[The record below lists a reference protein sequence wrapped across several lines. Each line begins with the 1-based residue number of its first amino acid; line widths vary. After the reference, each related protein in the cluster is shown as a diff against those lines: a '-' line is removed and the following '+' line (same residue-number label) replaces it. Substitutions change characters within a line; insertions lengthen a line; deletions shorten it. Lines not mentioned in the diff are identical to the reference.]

1 MSLVRSLLAAAVVVA
16 AAVPAVSFAQ
26 DHTITRAE
34 VRAELV
40 QLQQAGYNAASDNN
54 QYPVNL
60 QAALSRIAAN
70 QQNASAAY
78 GGMVSGSA
86 QSGAAASVSS
96 ASSVSHVSHVSHVG
110 RVSHDGSDPQ
120 DVVGL
125 EPIYAHS

>member
-60 QAALSRIAAN
+60 QAALSRIAAS
-70 QQNASAAY
+70 QQNVNAAY

-96 ASSVSHVSHVSHVG
+96 VSHASHVSHVG

>member
-1 MSLVRSLLAAAVVVA
+1 MNLVRSLAAVAVVIS
-16 AAVPAVSFAQ
+16 AAVPALSFAQ

-54 QYPVNL
+54 QYPTNL

-70 QQNASAAY
+70 QQGMNAAY
-78 GGMVSGSA
+78 GGSA
-86 QSGAAASVSS
+86 NASEAGAPAVAAPMQ
-96 ASSVSHVSHVSHVG
+96 HVSHVSHISRG
-110 RVSHDGSDPQ
+110 DRAGDPQ

>member
-1 MSLVRSLLAAAVVVA
+1 MNLVRSLAAAAVVVS
-16 AAVPAVSFAQ
+16 AAVPALSFAQ

-54 QYPVNL
+54 QYPTNL

-70 QQNASAAY
+70 QQGTIAAY
-78 GGMVSGSA
+78 GGSA
-86 QSGAAASVSS
+86 NASEAGAPAVTAPMQ
-96 ASSVSHVSHVSHVG
+96 HVSHISRG
-110 RVSHDGSDPQ
+110 DRAGDPQ

>member
-1 MSLVRSLLAAAVVVA
+1 MNLVRSLAAAAAVVVS
-16 AAVPAVSFAQ
+16 AAVPALSFAQ

-40 QLQQAGYNAASDNN
+40 QLQQAGYNAAGDNN
-54 QYPVNL
+54 QYPTNL

-70 QQNASAAY
+70 QQGTNAAY
-78 GGMVSGSA
+78 GGSA
-86 QSGAAASVSS
+86 NASEAGAPAVAVPMQ
-96 ASSVSHVSHVSHVG
+96 HVSHISRG
-110 RVSHDGSDPQ
+110 DRAGDPQ

>member
-1 MSLVRSLLAAAVVVA
+1 MNLVRSLAAVAVVIS
-16 AAVPAVSFAQ
+16 AAVPALSFAQ

-54 QYPVNL
+54 QYPTNL

-70 QQNASAAY
+70 QQGTNAAY
-78 GGMVSGSA
+78 GGSA
-86 QSGAAASVSS
+86 NASEAGAPAVAAPMQ
-96 ASSVSHVSHVSHVG
+96 HVSHVSHISRG
-110 RVSHDGSDPQ
+110 DRAGDPQ

>member
-1 MSLVRSLLAAAVVVA
+1 MNLVRSLVAAAVVVA

-40 QLQQAGYNAASDNN
+40 QLQQAGYQPASDNN
-54 QYPVNL
+54 QYPANL

-70 QQNASAAY
+70 QQGANAAY
-78 GGMVSGSA
+78 GGSANGS
-86 QSGAAASVSS
+86 SESAAPLAR
-96 ASSVSHVSHVSHVG
+96 VSHVG
-110 RVSHDGSDPQ
+110 HPAADPQ
-120 DVVGL
+120 DVPGL

>member
-1 MSLVRSLLAAAVVVA
+1 MNLVRSLVAAAVVVA

-54 QYPVNL
+54 QYPTNL
-60 QAALSRIAAN
+60 QAALSRIAAS
-70 QQNASAAY
+70 QNANAAY
-78 GGMVSGSA
+78 GGSA
-86 QSGAAASVSS
+86 KASESGAPATASPMHVSS
-96 ASSVSHVSHVSHVG
+96 ASHVSHNS
-110 RVSHDGSDPQ
+110 RASDPQ

>member
-1 MSLVRSLLAAAVVVA
+1 MNLVRALAAAAVVVS
-16 AAVPAVSFAQ
+16 AAVPALSFAQ

-54 QYPVNL
+54 QYPTNL
-60 QAALSRIAAN
+60 QAALSRIAASQN
-70 QQNASAAY
+70 ANAAYGGSANASAA
-78 GGMVSGSA
+78 GVPAAGEPAAVTPMQHVSN
-86 QSGAAASVSS
+86 
-96 ASSVSHVSHVSHVG
+96 VSHVSHSG
-110 RVSHDGSDPQ
+110 RASDPQ

>member
-1 MSLVRSLLAAAVVVA
+1 MNLVRSLVAAAVVVA

-54 QYPVNL
+54 QYPTNL

-70 QQNASAAY
+70 QQGGNAAY
-78 GGMVSGSA
+78 GGSA
-86 QSGAAASVSS
+86 NASQAGAPAAASPMQ
-96 ASSVSHVSHVSHVG
+96 HVS
-110 RVSHDGSDPQ
+110 RVSHSGRAADPQ

>member
-1 MSLVRSLLAAAVVVA
+1 MNLVRSLVAAAVVVS

-54 QYPVNL
+54 QYPTNL
-60 QAALSRIAAN
+60 QAALSRIAAS
-70 QQNASAAY
+70 QNANVANAAY
-78 GGMVSGSA
+78 GGSANASESGVPATVSPMH
-86 QSGAAASVSS
+86 V
-96 ASSVSHVSHVSHVG
+96 SSVSHVSHVSHNS
-110 RVSHDGSDPQ
+110 RASDPQ